1 MNVPYPR
8 HLITVLIFVLVM
20 ASCPLDLRAQ
30 ESAYAD
36 RTRAADVLD
45 SRAEQEA
52 ERMVSLSAEK
62 IVVLLEHEP
71 GLLLEV
77 KKLLVRKAY
86 EQGRVLDPND
96 LTDEAL
102 FRLIANDETVR
113 IVVTQEIVDRG
124 YLPVRPTRQEIERE
138 EQRLQAGVST
148 GAAPGV
154 DTSSRGR
161 KSQE

>member
-8 HLITVLIFVLVM
+8 HLITVLIFVLVI

-30 ESAYAD
+30 EPAYAD

-62 IVVLLEHEP
+62 IIALLQHEP

-102 FRLIANDETVR
+102 FRLIGKDETVR
-113 IVVTQEIVDRG
+113 IVITQEIVDRG
-124 YLPVRPTRQEIERE
+124 YVPVRPTWQEIQRQE
-138 EQRLQAGVST
+138 QQWQAARNGRS
-148 GAAPGV
+148 AV
-154 DTSSRGR
+154 DTSARASGGA
-161 KSQE
+161 